1 MTSTM
6 RRASGSASF
15 MALVRRECVRFVRQP
30 ARMIASVGTAL
41 VLWIFLSSGLGSA
54 MDRGGMGAGD
64 GAENGAYMLAIAPSM
79 ATLAMLF
86 SSIFGAISLI
96 EDRHSGFLQAA
107 LVSPA
112 PRWSIA
118 MAKSVSAS
126 LLALAQA
133 CVIMLP
139 VAFLHDRVGILDVAS
154 TLVPLAC
161 VSLGVAGLSM
171 ALAWRVDSVQGF
183 HGVMNLVLMPMWLL
197 SGGVFPLDQ
206 SSPWL
211 RMIAMADPLTW
222 PTRLMQGMLSPE
234 KPPTEPAWILWT
246 ATIGFGLGGL
256 ALAWRTLGSGRLAR

>member
-1 MTSTM
+1 MTTTKLG
-6 RRASGSASF
+6 ASGSASF
-15 MALVRRECVRFVRQP
+15 VALVRRECVRFVRQP

-41 VLWIFLSSGLGSA
+41 VLWIFLSSGLGSS
-54 MDRGGMGAGD
+54 MDRGGMAE
-64 GAENGAYMLAIAPSM
+64 GAEPGAYMLAIAPSM

-118 MAKSVSAS
+118 MAKSVSSS

-211 RMIAMADPLTW
+211 RAIAMANPLTW
-222 PTRLMQGMLSPE
+222 PTRLIQGMLAPGTLAAESV
-234 KPPTEPAWILWT
+234 WILWT
-246 ATIGFGLGGL
+246 ATIAFGLGGL